1 MMVFVRGRRTGALYF
16 LMVAIAAA
24 VDADAFSIGNDGL
37 RRLIGPGRF
46 STSHDE
52 ADR

>member
-1 MMVFVRGRRTGALYF
+1 MMVVVRGRRTGGLYF
-16 LMVAIAAA
+16 LIVAIAAA
-24 VDADAFSIGNDGL
+24 VDAEEFSTGNDGL
-37 RRLIGPGRF
+37 RRFIGPGRF